1 MKLLSS
7 LLFVY
12 ALSILN
18 ISAGNSDKLSNLRT
32 QKKIVRMDKAVSPY
46 YSIQIIALK
55 EPPREPSFFTKV
67 NVAYEYPCADGY
79 VRYCV
84 GQFNTWSAAQA
95 QLSSIKA
102 LGYGQAFVV
111 NTGKYNIEASVWS
124 SNAAKEIDPNKIYT
138 VQLSAF
144 RFPVYLSHFKDLDN
158 IMEIRMKDKIFRYT
172 IGKYPGI
179 SAKEELQRIKSMG
192 YKDAYLVEFDKYAP
206 FMIE

>member
-55 EPPREPSFFTKV
+55 EPPESPSFFNKV

-84 GQFNTWSAAQA
+84 GQFNSWNSAQA

-102 LGYGQAFVV
+102 LGYAQAFIV
-111 NTGKYNIEASVWS
+111 NTGKYNIEAAVWS
-124 SNAAKEIDPNKIYT
+124 SNAAKEIDPNKTYT

-144 RFPVYLSHFKDLDN
+144 RFPVYLSHFKD
-158 IMEIRMKDKIFRYT
+158 MENVMEFRMKDKIFRYT
-172 IGKYPGI
+172 VGKFPGT

-206 FMIE
+206 FKIE

>member
-1 MKLLSS
+1 MKLLCS

-18 ISAGNSDKLSNLRT
+18 ISAGNSDKLTNLRT

-55 EPPREPSFFTKV
+55 EPPGEPAFFNKV
-67 NVAYEYPCADGY
+67 NVAFEFPCADGY

-84 GQFNTWSAAQA
+84 GQYNNWSEAQA
-95 QLSSIKA
+95 QLASIKA

-111 NTGKYNIEASVWS
+111 NTRKYDLEGSVWS
-124 SNAAKEIDPNKIYT
+124 NNSAKQIDPNKIYT

-144 RFPVYLSHFKDLDN
+144 RFPVYLSHFKDLEN
-158 IMEIRMKDKIFRYT
+158 IMEFRMKDKVFRYT
-172 IGKYPGI
+172 IGKYPGS
-179 SAKEELQRIKSMG
+179 SAKDELQRYKSMG